1 MESKLEVQKTLSC
14 TMSRGSTAEC
24 KGTTRFRNTSVDA
37 QEIIVTKMLNRNIA
51 SRCKKQN
58 QTSKNQAALL

>member
-1 MESKLEVQKTLSC
+1 
-14 TMSRGSTAEC
+14 MSRGSTAEC

-58 QTSKNQAALL
+58 QTSKNQAARL